1 MVMNIPI
8 LFLFIACFTNS
19 ICSFSQEP
27 VQEDRVADTL
37 VYLGG
42 RSAPVSI
49 VNMTSNRIQFTR
61 QGESEI
67 SEIDR
72 KQVEKII
79 YRTGRVEVLNRPVF
93 EMVSEDN
100 WRHVFLT
107 EDQEE
112 IAGLYERGPVEVT
125 AAAAR
130 NRPTTLRNAEI
141 RLKREAVALGANM
154 ILVTHTEFRGGYG
167 DVPSI
172 TMRGIAYGFM
182 PVPPEED

>member
-1 MVMNIPI
+1 MKISI
-8 LFLFIACFTNS
+8 LFLIIACFTNS
-19 ICSFSQEP
+19 ISSFSQEP

-49 VNMTSNRIQFTR
+49 VNVTSKRILFTK
-61 QGESEI
+61 QEESEI

-79 YRTGRVEVLNRPVF
+79 YLTGRVEVFNRPVF
-93 EMVSEDN
+93 EMVPEDN

-107 EDQEE
+107 EDPEKV
-112 IAGLYERGPVEVT
+112 AGLYERGPVEVT
-125 AAAAR
+125 AAAVR
-130 NRPTTLRNAEI
+130 NRMTTVRNAQV
-141 RLKREAVALGANM
+141 RLKRRAVALGANM

-182 PVPPEED
+182 PVPPEDD

>member
-1 MVMNIPI
+1 MKIRI

-19 ICSFSQEP
+19 ICSFSQDQ

-49 VNMTSNRIQFTR
+49 INVTSNRILFSK
-61 QGESEI
+61 QGESDI
-67 SEIDR
+67 NEIDR

-79 YRTGRVEVLNRPVF
+79 YRTGRVEVFNRPVF
-93 EMVSEDN
+93 EMVSEDD
-100 WRHVFLT
+100 WRHVYLT
-107 EDQEE
+107 EDPEE
-112 IAGLYERGPVEVT
+112 VAGLYERGPVEVT
-125 AAAAR
+125 AAAVR
-130 NRPTTLRNAEI
+130 NRRTTVRNAEV
-141 RLKREAVALGANM
+141 RLKRQAVALGANM
-154 ILVTHTEFRGGYG
+154 ILVTHNEFRGGYG

-182 PVPPEED
+182 PVPIE